1 MFCKKCGSI
10 LLPKSG
16 ILVCSRCGAKSS
28 DAPTKITQ
36 KFSEKK
42 SLEVVSEGADNIL
55 PLGDA
60 NCDKCGHK
68 KAFFWDVQTRSA
80 DEPST
85 RFFRCEKCKHTWRDY
100 DSR

>member
-10 LLPKSG
+10 LMPKKG
-16 ILVCSRCGAKSS
+16 VLICSSCGTRAESIPTRLTEKSAVKKNVEVYEEGS
-28 DAPTKITQ
+28 DNT
-36 KFSEKK
+36 
-42 SLEVVSEGADNIL
+42 L

-60 NCDKCGHK
+60 DCDKCGHK